1 MSDSASGT
9 SGASLIYFGQLKVV
23 EVTWARTRRK
33 VVSHSHIL
41 KALWSVLYA
50 SVRVIKLQG
59 NLCFFFFVL
68 LVCTSY
74 ITRS

>member
-59 NLCFFFFVL
+59 NLCFFFLF
-68 LVCTSY
+68 C
-74 ITRS
+74 